1 MSSETRMQV
10 EEAPVRYEVRGP
22 TAWITL
28 DRPEKLNAVTH
39 VMYAR
44 VGQLMRQAGQD
55 DNVLSVVLHGNGRA
69 FSVGYDLGAG
79 RTGPDGTAAQRAR
92 SLREVN
98 ETRYTIFNLP
108 KPTIAMIQGYC
119 IGGACD
125 LALACDLILASE
137 DASFGFPEVRYGG
150 GEPFLMLPYLVGL
163 RRAKEL
169 LFTGDRIDAREAE
182 RIGLINHVI
191 PLADLESQTIRLCEF
206 LRSIPIETLR
216 AIKVSINRVYELQ
229 GFSNAVEQ
237 NVDILSINSVS
248 IGSDAEKFARA
259 VASGGVKGAVRRGD
273 WRTNLSAPVSAE

>member
-1 MSSETRMQV
+1 MSTEQEI
-10 EEAPVRYEVRGP
+10 EEAPVRYELRGT

-39 VMYAR
+39 AMYEK
-44 VGQLMRQAGQD
+44 VGRLMRKAGAD
-55 DNVLSVVLHGNGRA
+55 DAVLSVVLHGKGRA
-69 FSVGYDLGAG
+69 FSAGYDLSAG
-79 RTGPDGTAAQRAR
+79 RTGSDGTAAQRAR

-108 KPTIAMIQGYC
+108 KPTIAMVQGYC

-125 LALACDLILASE
+125 LALACDLILASP

-150 GEPFLMLPYLVGL
+150 GEPFLMLPYLVGM

-169 LFTGDRIDAREAE
+169 LFTGDRIEAKEAE

-191 PLADLESQTIRLCEF
+191 PLEDLEAQTTRLCEF
-206 LRSIPIETLR
+206 MTTVPIETLR
-216 AIKVSINRVYELQ
+216 AIKVGINRVYELQ

-237 NVDILSINSVS
+237 NVDVLAINSVS
-248 IGSDAEKFARA
+248 IERDQDAFAKA
-259 VASGGVKGAVRRGD
+259 VAAGGVKGAVKRGD
-273 WRTNLSAPVSAE
+273 WRTGLSKPEEKAE